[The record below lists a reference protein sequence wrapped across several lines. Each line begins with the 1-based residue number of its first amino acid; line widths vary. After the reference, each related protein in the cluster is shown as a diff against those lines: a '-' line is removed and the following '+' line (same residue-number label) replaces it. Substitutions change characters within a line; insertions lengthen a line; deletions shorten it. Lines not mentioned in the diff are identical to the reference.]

1 MSGPKSEPAE
11 PRTLMRAVISSSLK
25 FRYLVVAAAVGLMI
39 LGITSLPKM
48 HVDVFPEFA
57 PPRVVIQTACVGLST
72 SDVEQLVTVPLEA
85 GLNGIQGLDDL
96 RSKSVPQLSSIEL
109 LFKPGTDLLRARQ
122 LVQERIAT
130 VSPSLPT
137 WAAPPVMLAPVSA
150 TGRAMQIGMTSKN
163 HSLIEMSMTA
173 YWTIRARLLR
183 VPGVANVAIWNERLK
198 LMTVQAEPTKMQ
210 ARQVSLEKVMEATA
224 DAVDSGRLKFSTGAV
239 IGTGGTIETPNQRI
253 GIRNVL
259 PIITPADLARVPVTG
274 SVRLGDIATV
284 AEDHQPLIG
293 DAIIDGQPGLLL
305 VVEKLPWAN
314 SLQMTAGVEE
324 AIRQLEPGLPGITFD
339 TKVFQQANF
348 VKLAIANLTQALVIG
363 FILVVVI
370 LALFLFEWRM
380 ALISLL
386 TIPISLVATLLV
398 LYWLGATINTMTL
411 AGLVIALGAV
421 VDDAIIDVEN
431 ITRRLREERL
441 RSGAEPGGGRS
452 TREVILSACLE
463 VRSPIVYA
471 TLIIVAASVPVFL
484 LAGLTGAFFRPLAL
498 SYTLAIAASMAVALT
513 VTPALAL
520 LMLRG
525 ARIERRKSPL
535 VGWLQKGY
543 TAGLRRIIVR
553 PVAAYAT
560 VVALSVLG
568 VAVYPQLGQS
578 LFPAFQEHDFLI
590 HWVSPPG
597 TSSAEMERST
607 TRISKELLAIPG
619 VQSAGAH
626 IGQALLGEEVAG
638 VNLGEIWVSLAPD
651 ADYARTLDRIH
662 AVANGYPGLFR
673 EVQTY
678 LDERISEVLTGGKEP
693 IVVRTY
699 GEDLK
704 MLRAKSDQILNLVK
718 SVPGVIDA
726 HRDISSDVPQA
737 NVTVNLAKAEKYG
750 LKPGDVRR
758 DAATLVAGEEV
769 GDIFRAGKA
778 YDVVVW
784 SPERTRHSFSDIEN
798 LPIDLPSGGHIRLG
812 EVATVA
818 LQPNPNAID
827 RQGDSRYLDV
837 GAAVEGRDLGSVV
850 NEIKQKLGP
859 VQLARGYHVELL
871 GEYQERQAAQSRLLE
886 SAIVAGLLILLLLQ
900 ASFRNW
906 RLAIL
911 LFLTLPMSLVGG
923 VLAAWIAGGI
933 ISLGSL
939 VGFFT
944 VFGIAARNGI
954 LLINHCQ
961 HLEEQEGMAFG
972 RELVLRGARERL
984 APILMTSLATGLAL
998 VPLVVLGTRPG
1009 HEIEHPLAVVIL
1021 AGCLRRRCS
1030 ACSCCR
1036 RCTCGSATGGSGRR
1050 LLLRKRKE
1058 TRDVCQGALACFCWS
1073 AGFGMRSAGRVRLD
1087 RVGDGRGG
1095 ESGGG
1100 PVGGGQSLDRGEPAG
1115 GGQPVRDGGKSVSG
1129 A

>member
-1 MSGPKSEPAE
+1 MSAAGP
-11 PRTLMRAVISSSLK
+11 PRTLMRSIIGSSLR
-25 FRYLVVAAAVGLMI
+25 FRHLAVAAAIAMMI

-57 PPRVVIQTACVGLST
+57 PPRVLIQTACVGLST

-85 GLNGIQGLDDL
+85 AMNGIQGLDDM

-122 LVQERIAT
+122 LVQERVAT

-150 TGRAMQIGMTSKN
+150 TGRAMQIGMTSRN

-198 LMTVQAEPTKMQ
+198 LMTVQAQPSKML
-210 ARQVSLEKVMEATA
+210 ARGVSLGQVMESTA
-224 DAVDSGRLKFSTGAV
+224 DAVDSGLLKFSTGAV
-239 IGTGGTIETPNQRI
+239 IGTGGTLETPNQRI

-259 PIITPADLARVPVTG
+259 PIVTPADLAKVPVTRG
-274 SVRLGDIATV
+274 ASGPARLGDV
-284 AEDHQPLIG
+284 AVVEHTHQPLIG

-314 SLQMTAGVEE
+314 SLQMTAGVEQ
-324 AIRQLEPGLPGITFD
+324 AIRELQPGLPGIRFD
-339 TKVFQQANF
+339 TKVFQQADF
-348 VKLAIANLTQALVIG
+348 VKLAIANLTQALVLG
-363 FILVVVI
+363 FILVVAI
-370 LALFLFEWRM
+370 LALFLFEWRV

-386 TIPISLVATLLV
+386 TIPLSLMATMLV
-398 LYWLGATINTMTL
+398 LYWRGATINTMTL

-441 RSGAEPGGGRS
+441 RGGGRS
-452 TREVILSACLE
+452 TSAVILSACFE

-471 TLIIVAASVPVFL
+471 TLIIVAASIPVFL
-484 LAGLTGAFFRPLAL
+484 LVGLTGAFFRPLAL
-498 SYTLAIAASMAVALT
+498 SYTLAIAASMVVALT

-520 LMLRG
+520 LLLRR

-535 VGWLQKGY
+535 VSWLQKVY
-543 TAGLRRIIVR
+543 TTGLSRIIIR

-560 VVALSVLG
+560 FAVVTVLG
-568 VAVYPQLGQS
+568 IGVYPQLGQS
-578 LFPAFQEHDFLI
+578 LFPGFQERDFLI

-607 TRISKELLAIPG
+607 TRISRELLAIPG

-638 VNLGEIWVSLAPD
+638 VNLGEIWVSLAPG
-651 ADYARTLDRIH
+651 ADYTTALDRIH
-662 AVANGYPGLFR
+662 TVTNGYPGLFR

-678 LDERISEVLTGGKEP
+678 LDERIEEVLTGGKEP

-704 MLRAKSDQILNLVK
+704 TLRAKSDQILSLVS
-718 SVPGVIDA
+718 SVPGVVDA

-737 NVTVNLAKAEKYG
+737 DVIVNLAKAEKYG

-784 SPERTRHSFSDIEN
+784 SPEQARHSFTDIEN
-798 LPIDLPSGGHIRLG
+798 LPIDLPSGGRIRLG
-812 EVATVA
+812 QVATVA
-818 LQPNPNAID
+818 LRPNPNAID

-837 GAAVEGRDLGSVV
+837 GANVAGRDLGSVV
-850 NEIKQKLGP
+850 SDIRHKLAS
-859 VQLARGYHVELL
+859 VRLDHGYHVELL
-871 GEYQERQAAQSRLLE
+871 GEYAERQTAQSRLLE
-886 SAIVAGLLILLLLQ
+886 SGIIAGALILLLLQ
-900 ASFRNW
+900 AAFRRW
-906 RLAIL
+906 RLAVL
-911 LFLTLPMSLVGG
+911 TFLTLPMALVGG
-923 VLAAWIAGGI
+923 VLAAWLGGGI

-954 LLINHCQ
+954 LLINHYQ

-972 RELVLRGARERL
+972 PQLVLRGARERL
-984 APILMTSLATGLAL
+984 SPILMTSLATGLAL
-998 VPLVVLGTRPG
+998 VPLVVLGLRPG

-1021 AGCLRRRCS
+1021 GGLVTSTLLNLFIVPSLYLRFGHGKRDAAAPARAGQE
-1030 ACSCCR
+1030 AE
-1036 RCTCGSATGGSGRR
+1036 GG
-1050 LLLRKRKE
+1050 
-1058 TRDVCQGALACFCWS
+1058 T
-1073 AGFGMRSAGRVRLD
+1073 
-1087 RVGDGRGG
+1087 
-1095 ESGGG
+1095 
-1100 PVGGGQSLDRGEPAG
+1100 
-1115 GGQPVRDGGKSVSG
+1115 
-1129 A
+1129 

>member
-1 MSGPKSEPAE
+1 
-11 PRTLMRAVISSSLK
+11 MRSIISSSLR
-25 FRYLVVAAAVGLMI
+25 FRYLVVAGAIAMMI

-57 PPRVVIQTACVGLST
+57 PPRVLIQTACVGLST

-85 GLNGIQGLDDL
+85 AMNGIQGLDDM

-122 LVQERIAT
+122 LVQERVAI

-150 TGRAMQIGMTSKN
+150 TGRAMQIGMTSKS

-183 VPGVANVAIWNERLK
+183 VPGVANVAIWNERLQ
-198 LMTVQAEPTKMQ
+198 LMTVQAEPSKML
-210 ARQVSLEKVMEATA
+210 ARGVSLGEVMQATA
-224 DAVDSGRLKFSTGAV
+224 DAVDSGLLKFSTGAV

-253 GIRNVL
+253 GVRNVL
-259 PIITPADLARVPVTG
+259 PIITPADLAKVPVTTSPSG
-274 SVRLGDIATV
+274 AVRLGDV
-284 AEDHQPLIG
+284 AVVAGDHQPLIG
-293 DAIIDGQPGLLL
+293 DAIIDGRPGLLL

-314 SLQMTAGVEE
+314 SLQMTAGVEQ
-324 AIRQLEPGLPGITFD
+324 AIKELQPGLPGVEFD
-339 TKVFQQANF
+339 TKVFQQADF
-348 VKLAIANLTQALVIG
+348 VKLAIANLTQALVLG

-370 LALFLFEWRM
+370 LALFLFEWRV
-380 ALISLL
+380 ALISLV
-386 TIPISLVATLLV
+386 TIPLSLMATMLV
-398 LYWLGATINTMTL
+398 LYWRGATINTMTL
-411 AGLVIALGAV
+411 AGIVIALGAV

-431 ITRRLREERL
+431 ITRRLREER
-441 RSGAEPGGGRS
+441 RGGGGRS
-452 TREVILSACLE
+452 TSEVILSACLE

-471 TLIIVAASVPVFL
+471 TLILVAASIPVFL

-498 SYTLAIAASMAVALT
+498 SYTLAMAASMVVALT

-520 LMLRG
+520 LLLHG
-525 ARIERRKSPL
+525 TPIERRTSPL
-535 VGWLQKGY
+535 VTWLQRIY
-543 TAGLRRIIVR
+543 TAGLSRIILR
-553 PVAAYAT
+553 PVAAYAVFGLVT
-560 VVALSVLG
+560 VVG
-568 VAVYPQLGQS
+568 IAVYPNLGQS
-578 LFPAFQEHDFLI
+578 LFPGFKERDFLI

-607 TRISKELLAIPG
+607 TRISRELLAIPG

-638 VNLGEIWVSLAPD
+638 VNLGEIWVSLKPG
-651 ADYARTLDRIH
+651 ADYGATLDRIH
-662 AVANGYPGLFR
+662 AVTSGYPGLFR

-693 IVVRTY
+693 IVVRVY
-699 GEDLK
+699 GEDLRT
-704 MLRAKSDQILNLVK
+704 LRAKSDEILRLVK

-784 SPERTRHSFSDIEN
+784 SPERIRHSFSDIEN
-798 LPIDLPSGGHIRLG
+798 LPIDLPSGGRIRLG

-850 NEIKQKLGP
+850 NDIRAR
-859 VQLARGYHVELL
+859 LASVRLDRGYHVELL
-871 GEYQERQAAQSRLLE
+871 GEYAERQAAQSRLLE
-886 SAIVAGLLILLLLQ
+886 SAIIAAVLILFLLQ
-900 ASFRNW
+900 ASFRRW
-906 RLAIL
+906 RLAVL
-911 LFLTLPMSLVGG
+911 TFLTLPMALVGG
-923 VLAAWIAGGI
+923 VLAAWLAGGI

-961 HLEEQEGMAFG
+961 HLESREGMTFG
-972 RELVLRGARERL
+972 PELVLRGARERL
-984 APILMTSLATGLAL
+984 SPILMTSLATGLAL
-998 VPLVVLGTRPG
+998 VPLVVLGSRPG

-1021 AGCLRRRCS
+1021 GGLFTSTLLNLFVVPSLYLRFGR
-1030 ACSCCR
+1030 
-1036 RCTCGSATGGSGRR
+1036 GRR
-1050 LLLRKRKE
+1050 ERK
-1058 TRDVCQGALACFCWS
+1058 
-1073 AGFGMRSAGRVRLD
+1073 
-1087 RVGDGRGG
+1087 
-1095 ESGGG
+1095 
-1100 PVGGGQSLDRGEPAG
+1100 
-1115 GGQPVRDGGKSVSG
+1115 
-1129 A
+1129 

>member
-1 MSGPKSEPAE
+1 
-11 PRTLMRAVISSSLK
+11 
-25 FRYLVVAAAVGLMI
+25 
-39 LGITSLPKM
+39 
-48 HVDVFPEFA
+48 
-57 PPRVVIQTACVGLST
+57 
-72 SDVEQLVTVPLEA
+72 
-85 GLNGIQGLDDL
+85 
-96 RSKSVPQLSSIEL
+96 
-109 LFKPGTDLLRARQ
+109 
-122 LVQERIAT
+122 
-130 VSPSLPT
+130 
-137 WAAPPVMLAPVSA
+137 
-150 TGRAMQIGMTSKN
+150 
-163 HSLIEMSMTA
+163 
-173 YWTIRARLLR
+173 
-183 VPGVANVAIWNERLK
+183 VAIWNERLQ
-198 LMTVQAEPTKMQ
+198 LMTVQAEPSRMQ
-210 ARQVSLEKVMEATA
+210 ARQVSLERVMEATA
-224 DAVDSGRLKFSTGAV
+224 DAVDSGLLKFSTGAV

-259 PIITPADLARVPVTG
+259 PIITPADLAKVPVTASSSGAG
-274 SVRLGDIATV
+274 SGPVRLGDVAKV
-284 AEDHQPLIG
+284 AEEHQPLIG

-314 SLQMTAGVEE
+314 SLQMTAGVDD
-324 AIRQLEPGLPGITFD
+324 AIRQLEPGLPGIKFD
-339 TKVFQQANF
+339 TKVFQQADF
-348 VKLAIANLTQALVIG
+348 VKLAISNLTQALVIG

-386 TIPISLVATLLV
+386 TIPLSLVATLLV
-398 LYWLGATINTMTL
+398 LYWRGATINTMTL

-441 RSGAEPGGGRS
+441 REGAQPGGGRP
-452 TREVILSACLE
+452 TREVILNACLE

-498 SYTLAIAASMAVALT
+498 SYTLAIGASMLVALT

-525 ARIERRKSPL
+525 AHIERRKSPL

-543 TAGLRRIIVR
+543 TTGLRRIIVR

-560 VVALSVLG
+560 VAALTVLG

-578 LFPAFQEHDFLI
+578 LFPGFKEHDFLI

-638 VNLGEIWVSLAPD
+638 VNLGEIWISLAPN
-651 ADYARTLDRIH
+651 ANYTEALDRIH
-662 AVANGYPGLFR
+662 SVTLGYPGLFR

-693 IVVRTY
+693 IMVRTY

-704 MLRAKSDQILNLVK
+704 TLRAKSDQILKLVE

-784 SPERTRHSFSDIEN
+784 SPERTRHSFTDIEN
-798 LPIDLPSGGHIRLG
+798 LPIDLPSGGHIKLG
-812 EVATVA
+812 EVATVT

-837 GAAVEGRDLGSVV
+837 GASVEGRDLGSVV
-850 NEIKQKLGP
+850 NEIRQKLGSVP
-859 VQLARGYHVELL
+859 QARGYHVELL
-871 GEYQERQAAQSRLLE
+871 GEYSERQAAQSRLLG
-886 SAIVAGLLILLLLQ
+886 SAIIAGLLILLLLQ

-911 LFLTLPMSLVGG
+911 TFLTLPMALVGG
-923 VLAAWIAGGI
+923 VLAAWLAGGI

-961 HLEEQEGMAFG
+961 HLEEREGMAFG
-972 RELVLRGARERL
+972 RDLVLRGARERL

-1021 AGCLRRRCS
+1021 GGLFTSTLLSLFVLPSLYLR
-1030 ACSCCR
+1030 
-1036 RCTCGSATGGSGRR
+1036 
-1050 LLLRKRKE
+1050 
-1058 TRDVCQGALACFCWS
+1058 
-1073 AGFGMRSAGRVRLD
+1073 FGHR
-1087 RVGDGRGG
+1087 RGG
-1095 ESGGG
+1095 ATAPPAPPAATTSESGGN
-1100 PVGGGQSLDRGEPAG
+1100 P
-1115 GGQPVRDGGKSVSG
+1115 
-1129 A
+1129 